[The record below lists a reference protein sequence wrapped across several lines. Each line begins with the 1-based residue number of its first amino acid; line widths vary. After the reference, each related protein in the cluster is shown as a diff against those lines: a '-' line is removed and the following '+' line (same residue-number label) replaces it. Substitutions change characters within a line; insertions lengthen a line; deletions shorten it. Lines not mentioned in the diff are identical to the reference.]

1 MGSLNVKI
9 LISLFFLV
17 ITSSCSFRRVAM
29 DYHEFFSAR
38 VASSFF
44 DLDDK
49 QADLF
54 RERWRVFSKKIA
66 ETKVDLLIKELDSVA
81 SFKESSQSIANLEGI
96 FADVMTDG
104 CADFAPVIVSFSPK
118 QVEFFKRKL
127 EERNKKFE
135 PETNGGLVKYRQS
148 KQEEIFE
155 RIKSWLGRVSSSQ
168 KDLVMKIDSQR
179 DQGVTG
185 AWETQYLAYSLEGQD
200 RFTSILLNHGGD
212 VKKIEQDCKRFV
224 REPESYLSEPSKTF
238 RLALLRFRESFLKS
252 MSESVEPDQQKHL
265 SEELRKLSEDLS
277 SWARDVKK

>member
-1 MGSLNVKI
+1 MKI
-9 LISLFFLV
+9 LVSLFLLLT
-17 ITSSCSFRRVAM
+17 ISSCSFRRVAM

-38 VASSFF
+38 LASSFF
-44 DLDDK
+44 DLDDA
-49 QADLF
+49 QSNIF

-66 ETKVDLLIKELDSVA
+66 ESKVDLLVKELESIA
-81 SFKESSQSIANLEGI
+81 SSKDSSQIITNLEGI
-96 FADVMTDG
+96 FADAMTEA
-104 CADFAPVIVSFSPK
+104 CADFAPVMVRFSPK

-127 EERNKKFE
+127 EERNKKFD
-135 PETNGGLVKYRQS
+135 PAKNGGLEKYRQS
-148 KQEEIFE
+148 KQIEIFE
-155 RIKSWLGRVSSSQ
+155 RIKSWLGRISLLQ

-185 AWETQYLAYSLEGQD
+185 AWEKQYLNYSLEGQD